1 MEYLPLPLPTMQ
13 VCSCIVSRQSSSLLH
28 FFVLNAANG
37 DDLRTMKFDQAK
49 IRQHLVKCFKN
60 KQFTP
65 FPHTVEPSP
74 FLQSFFPAHSIEL
87 FCDCELPEAY
97 DNMVECEKCE
107 KWFHLTCV
115 GLKSIPPP
123 QKEWLC
129 KVCEQ
134 L

>member
-1 MEYLPLPLPTMQ
+1 
-13 VCSCIVSRQSSSLLH
+13 
-28 FFVLNAANG
+28 
-37 DDLRTMKFDQAK
+37 MKFDQAK

-129 KVCEQ
+129 KVCEHSVQ
-134 L
+134 LRPGLPEFLTIFTCRFWSSSPVKKGTRELLFDIIV